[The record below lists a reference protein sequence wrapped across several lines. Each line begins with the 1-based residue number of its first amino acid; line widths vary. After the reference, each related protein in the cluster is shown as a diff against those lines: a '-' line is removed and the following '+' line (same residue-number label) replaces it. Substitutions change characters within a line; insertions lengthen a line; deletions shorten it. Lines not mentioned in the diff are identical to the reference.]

1 MFEYE
6 PKSAEYA
13 QRVIDERCAVARKKL
28 IEECP
33 KEWHVYVISRYA
45 AHQRQ
50 VARDYSAKSTP
61 SRQERVPTNLRGN
74 PAVAARSLAH
84 IRANLNPTKEVP
96 Q

>member
-33 KEWHVYVISRYA
+33 KEWRVYVISRLA

-50 VARDYSAKSTP
+50 VGRACSKSTLT
-61 SRQERVPTNLRGN
+61 SQECAPINVRGN

-84 IRANLNPTKEVP
+84 IRATLNTTKEVH